1 MTVRVRSAP
10 AYDPPYDDE
19 LPTQWWGAGA
29 LQPLLELPAASPEP
43 FSDRPALR
51 APAPTGAAP
60 ATIAAAT
67 RFVQACLEI
76 LNGYRPLTHVRVLA
90 DPLEAPAVL
99 AEMTRAVRRFRP
111 ASGREALV
119 KLRTMRT
126 CEPRPGVA
134 EIAVVV
140 GAEPPTRE
148 RPAQRAPSQAVWA
161 LAYRLEQR
169 HARWLCT
176 AATLL

>member
-1 MTVRVRSAP
+1 MTVRLRSAP

-29 LQPLLELPAASPEP
+29 LQPLLELPAAASPEP
-43 FSDRPALR
+43 F
-51 APAPTGAAP
+51 GAAP

-90 DPLEAPAVL
+90 DPLEMTAVL
-99 AEMTRAVRRFRP
+99 AEMTRAVRRLRP
-111 ASGREALV
+111 AAGREALV

-140 GAEPPTRE
+140 GAELPTRDG
-148 RPAQRAPSQAVWA
+148 PAQRARSQAVWA